1 MYALKIKKEEEKE
14 RKKKKDGY
22 KVETLNSSK
31 KQTYSRRNFF
41 FFFFVPS
48 LSIFVLVC
56 KSNYN
61 SNNPSEK
68 GIKRRLL
75 RRRILIRLIVA
86 ANEIMK
92 LICITKSKTS
102 PFCFGRVNLFYEYES
117 VEELKKKK
125 KIYKMRREVE
135 ASHLINP
142 SFSREEKLEIFLNA
156 LFNAIFVFFRK
167 TLSFRIYTKKIR
179 INVFQREILKEICL
193 QRFRFS
199 P

>member
-1 MYALKIKKEEEKE
+1 M
-14 RKKKKDGY
+14 
-22 KVETLNSSK
+22 ETLNSSK
-31 KQTYSRRNFF
+31 KQTYSRRNF

-102 PFCFGRVNLFYEYES
+102 PFYFGRVNLFYEYES

-135 ASHLINP
+135 ASHLINS

-156 LFNAIFVFFRK
+156 LFNAIFVFLEKLYRFEYIRK
-167 TLSFRIYTKKIR
+167 KF
-179 INVFQREILKEICL
+179 V
-193 QRFRFS
+193 
-199 P
+199 